1 MLAISLNPTTVQLM
15 IKTAVS
21 EVLSLLLINLKVRYR
36 QTFIGFFWVI
46 INPITL
52 YFVQAF
58 LFTKILNPGNS
69 QYPMYL
75 LTGLLPWFY
84 ISQTAEMGCN
94 YIATNSGLIKNLK
107 LHPAKLIASLALENY
122 INFIF
127 SFAVIFS
134 YSLFNYEI
142 GDFSLVYF
150 LIASVWLILVVSC
163 ISFISSVLNII
174 YKDTKYI
181 LHFLFTILY
190 FLTPTFFYEA
200 QLPSWLVGALKLNPF
215 YWVIGMFRIHV
226 LNEQGLLVLAVN
238 IVILLA
244 LAAASAALW
253 LKIRNSVY
261 SKI

>member
-1 MLAISLNPTTVQLM
+1 M
-15 IKTAVS
+15 IKVTTS
-21 EVLSLLLINLKVRYR
+21 EVLNLLLVNLKVRYR

-58 LFTKILNPGNS
+58 LFTKILHPENN

-84 ISQTAEMGCN
+84 VTQTAEMGCN
-94 YIATNSGLIKNLK
+94 YIATNSALIKNLK

-122 INFIF
+122 INFICAF
-127 SFAVIFS
+127 IVILT
-134 YSLFNYEI
+134 YNVFNFET
-142 GDFSLVYF
+142 GDFSLIYF
-150 LIASVWLILVVSC
+150 FIASLWLIALVSC

-190 FLTPTFFYEA
+190 FLTPTFFYET
-200 QLPSWLVGALKLNPF
+200 QLPEWLASALKLNPF
-215 YWVIGMFRIHV
+215 YWVINLFRIHD
-226 LNEQGLLVLAVN
+226 LNVQSLTVIGVN
-238 IVILLA
+238 ILILATLVSM
-244 LAAASAALW
+244 SAVLW
-253 LKIRNSVY
+253 KKIRNSVY
-261 SKI
+261 SKL